1 MSQLEFGQERN
12 LRACIDP
19 AKRIRATRHGGQ
31 LEEISLEVALSFL
44 NLICFCKDFL
54 QEVAAKVLFTNRCR
68 WQNFSPSLLRLVNN
82 CVEFIY
88 KAQKTRT
95 KVLPSATVGE

>member
-19 AKRIRATRHGGQ
+19 AKRIRATRHRGQ

-44 NLICFCKDFL
+44 NLICFGKDFL
-54 QEVAAKVLFTNRCR
+54 QEVDITLSQGSDMNE
-68 WQNFSPSLLRLVNN
+68 PLL
-82 CVEFIY
+82 
-88 KAQKTRT
+88 KTT
-95 KVLPSATVGE
+95 IVATL